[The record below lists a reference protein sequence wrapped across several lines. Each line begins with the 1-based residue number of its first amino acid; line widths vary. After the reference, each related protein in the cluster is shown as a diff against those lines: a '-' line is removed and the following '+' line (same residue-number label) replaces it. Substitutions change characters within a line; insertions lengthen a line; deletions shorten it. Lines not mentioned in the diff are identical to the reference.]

1 MPLKQD
7 INLKIKFGVPKITPA
22 LDGGLPVLI
31 IIYEANRG
39 CLSGFSLKY

>member
-7 INLKIKFGVPKITPA
+7 TYLKIKFGPPKITPV

-39 CLSGFSLKY
+39 CLNEFSLKY

>member
-7 INLKIKFGVPKITPA
+7 IYLKIKFGQPKITPI

-31 IIYEANRG
+31 IIYEANRR
-39 CLSGFSLKY
+39 CSSEFSLKY